1 MTSPEGA
8 RGGSGIPGAS
18 IPGRSIPGADGV
30 TGVSRA
36 LDFAARKHA
45 HQRRKGIRAEPYV
58 NHLTEVA
65 LLLAE
70 ATDGTD
76 AALVMAGLLHDT
88 IEDTE
93 TSLSELETSFGP
105 DVASLVAEVTDD
117 TRLPREERRR
127 KQVESAPHRSAR
139 ARMIKLADKIANLHS
154 IVESP
159 PVGWSG
165 RRKRE
170 YVEWAREVKAACGPT
185 NERLERLF
193 DDAARRLD

>member
-1 MTSPEGA
+1 MN
-8 RGGSGIPGAS
+8 GGDGIKGIA
-18 IPGRSIPGADGV
+18 
-30 TGVSRA
+30 RA

-45 HQRRKGIRAEPYV
+45 HQRRKGIKAEPYV

-70 ATDGTD
+70 ATDGRD
-76 AALVMAGLLHDT
+76 APLVMAGLLHDT

-93 TSLSELETSFGP
+93 TSFAELVSGFGS

-117 TRLPREERRR
+117 ASLSREERRR
-127 KQVESAPHRSAR
+127 KQVESAPRKSAR

-159 PVGWSG
+159 PVGWSA

-170 YVEWAREVKAACGPT
+170 YVAWAREVKAACGPT

-193 DDAARRLD
+193 EEAAGRLE

>member
-1 MTSPEGA
+1 MNLPNGNLPRTSPEPA
-8 RGGSGIPGAS
+8 N
-18 IPGRSIPGADGV
+18 GV
-30 TGVSRA
+30 VGVARA

-70 ATDGTD
+70 ASDGGD
-76 AALVMAGLLHDT
+76 PALVMAGLLHDT

-93 TSLSELETSFGP
+93 TTQAELEAAFGS
-105 DVASLVAEVTDD
+105 DVAGLVAEVSDD
-117 TRLPREERRR
+117 TSLPREERKRR
-127 KQVESAPHRSAR
+127 QVQSAPARSQR
-139 ARMIKLADKIANLHS
+139 ARMIKLADKTANLHS
-154 IVESP
+154 IHESP

-170 YVEWAREVKAACGPT
+170 YVAWAREVAAACGPT
-185 NERLERLF
+185 NARLE
-193 DDAARRLD
+193 AAFEAAAWALEPQAG

>member
-1 MTSPEGA
+1 VN
-8 RGGSGIPGAS
+8 GIVGIA
-18 IPGRSIPGADGV
+18 
-30 TGVSRA
+30 RA

-45 HQRRKGIRAEPYV
+45 HQRRKGLKAEPYI

-65 LLLAE
+65 LHLAE
-70 ATDGTD
+70 ASEGTD
-76 AALVMAGLLHDT
+76 PGLVMAGLLHDT

-93 TSLSELETSFGP
+93 TTRGELAAEFGD
-105 DVASLVAEVTDD
+105 DVASLVVEVTDEPG
-117 TRLPREERRR
+117 LPRDERKRR
-127 KQVESAPHRSAR
+127 QVETAPAKSAR

-154 IVESP
+154 IAESP

-170 YVEWAREVKAACGPT
+170 YIAWAREVAAACGPT

-193 DDAARRLD
+193 EMAARTLE

>member
-1 MTSPEGA
+1 MSA
-8 RGGSGIPGAS
+8 SSGP
-18 IPGRSIPGADGV
+18 DGIV
-30 TGVSRA
+30 GVARA

-45 HQRRKGIRAEPYV
+45 HQRRKGIQAEPYI

-70 ATDGTD
+70 ATGGGD

-93 TSLSELETSFGP
+93 TSLAELEAAFGA

-127 KQVESAPHRSAR
+127 RQVESAPRKSGR

-159 PVGWSG
+159 PVGWSA

-170 YVEWAREVKAACGPT
+170 YVSWAREVKAACGPT
-185 NERLERLF
+185 NERLETQF
-193 DDAARRLD
+193 EEAAARLE

>member
-1 MTSPEGA
+1 VSSASGDA
-8 RGGSGIPGAS
+8 RVAAAPGI
-18 IPGRSIPGADGV
+18 
-30 TGVSRA
+30 TGVAQA

-45 HQRRKGIRAEPYV
+45 HQRRKGINAEPYI

-70 ATDGTD
+70 ATGGED

-93 TSLSELETSFGP
+93 TTPRELQAAFGA
-105 DVASLVAEVTDD
+105 DVASLVAEVSDD

-127 KQVESAPHRSAR
+127 RQVQSAPGKSAR
-139 ARMIKLADKIANLHS
+139 ARMIKLADKIANLRS
-154 IVESP
+154 IAESP

-170 YVEWAREVKAACGPT
+170 YVAWAREVAAASCPT
-185 NERLERLF
+185 NERLERQF
-193 DDAARRLD
+193 EEAARRLE

>member
-1 MTSPEGA
+1 VNGTV
-8 RGGSGIPGAS
+8 GIA
-18 IPGRSIPGADGV
+18 
-30 TGVSRA
+30 RA

-45 HQRRKGIRAEPYV
+45 HQRRKGLRAEPYI

-70 ATDGTD
+70 ASDGTD
-76 AALVMAGLLHDT
+76 PQLVMAGLLHDT

-93 TSLSELETSFGP
+93 TTRAELAGTFGE

-117 TRLPREERRR
+117 TSLPRDERKKR
-127 KQVESAPHRSAR
+127 QVQTAPSKSAR

-154 IVESP
+154 IAESP

-170 YVEWAREVKAACGPT
+170 YIAWAREVAAACGPT
-185 NERLERLF
+185 NERLEELF
-193 DDAARRLD
+193 EQAARALE

>member
-1 MTSPEGA
+1 M
-8 RGGSGIPGAS
+8 SGNPPDAAAPPAPGL
-18 IPGRSIPGADGV
+18 IGV
-30 TGVSRA
+30 ARA

-45 HQRRKGIRAEPYV
+45 HQRRKGINAEPYV

-70 ATDGTD
+70 ATGGSD
-76 AALVMAGLLHDT
+76 AGVVMAGLLHDT

-93 TSLSELETSFGP
+93 TTFAELQAAFGP

-127 KQVESAPHRSAR
+127 RQVESAPAKTAR

-154 IVESP
+154 IAESP
-159 PVGWSG
+159 PVGWSS
-165 RRKRE
+165 RRKNE
-170 YVEWAREVKAACGPT
+170 YVAWAREVAAACGPT
-185 NERLERLF
+185 NPLLERLF
-193 DDAARRLD
+193 DEASRRLE

>member
-1 MTSPEGA
+1 VN
-8 RGGSGIPGAS
+8 GIV
-18 IPGRSIPGADGV
+18 GV
-30 TGVSRA
+30 TRA

-45 HQRRKGIRAEPYV
+45 HQRRKGLKAEPYI

-70 ATDGTD
+70 VSAGADPP
-76 AALVMAGLLHDT
+76 LVMAGLLHDT

-93 TSLSELETSFGP
+93 TSRGELVEIFGE

-117 TRLPREERRR
+117 TTLPRDERKRR
-127 KQVESAPHRSAR
+127 QVETAPGKSVR

-165 RRKRE
+165 RRKKE
-170 YVEWAREVKAACGPT
+170 YVAWAREVAAACGHT
-185 NERLERLF
+185 NERLEELF
-193 DDAARRLD
+193 EMAARALE